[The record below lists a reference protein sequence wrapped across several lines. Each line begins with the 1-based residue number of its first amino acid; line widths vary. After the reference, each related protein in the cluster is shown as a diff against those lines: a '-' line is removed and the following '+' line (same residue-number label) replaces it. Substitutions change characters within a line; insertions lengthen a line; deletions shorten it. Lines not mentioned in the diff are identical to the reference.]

1 LARSEASHACV
12 RPQRAS
18 KLEGWRSSRYVGAM
32 CASRILI
39 SLLPDES
46 GEWLWAIGCG
56 AVAEATLCSR
66 EDGSAGCSVGNAAG
80 ACDD

>member
-1 LARSEASHACV
+1 VAGACDDV
-12 RPQRAS
+12 FD
-18 KLEGWRSSRYVGAM
+18 EGD
-32 CASRILI
+32 CASQDPEPVGDVAFLCAGGGRGACL
-39 SLLPDES
+39 SLEDES